1 MGSLASLDNLNSLQQ
16 DHCFDFFFR
25 LFCFVFVSFSFFCG
39 FLLIRHAPVNRQVFG
54 VVVVM
59 T

>member
-1 MGSLASLDNLNSLQQ
+1 MGSLASLVNLNSLQQ
-16 DHCFDFFFR
+16 DHCFFFR